1 MVANTY
7 HWISLVRHAGHRVLA
22 HPVRLPQTGHLIVIS
37 TSLLELK
44 MASRELLQSLT
55 HRVARA
61 LSRRRSRWT
70 CRTLNVHPRPER
82 PMVRKFHLSIDT
94 VRLGF
99 DVS

>member
-44 MASRELLQSLT
+44 MAPGNCCRVY
-55 HRVARA
+55 HIGWRVPYRVAAADGRVA
-61 LSRRRSRWT
+61 GL
-70 CRTLNVHPRPER
+70 
-82 PMVRKFHLSIDT
+82 
-94 VRLGF
+94 RLTFVQSG
-99 DVS
+99 